1 MDGVV
6 NLYVRNHI
14 RQTRVKINLISVTDF
29 CSAYINMCLEG
40 ANQKW
45 TAQNQSSALTSRRGP
60 AITSCSLWY
69 KLACTEFPFSK
80 IKCVISSRA
89 LRENRQLRDCD
100 VNREFLGKHVETP
113 AVALTCTSQLSF
125 VFFLEAYLM
134 NEILGQEHYWVLEL
148 ARWSVRRTKDFI
160 DYSILVSFTLGHC
173 IKIGSLAQDTS
184 THAGKSMR
192 P

>member
-89 LRENRQLRDCD
+89 LRGNRQLRDCD

-125 VFFLEAYLM
+125 VFFFGSIFDEWDIGAGALL
-134 NEILGQEHYWVLEL
+134 
-148 ARWSVRRTKDFI
+148 SVRA
-160 DYSILVSFTLGHC
+160 
-173 IKIGSLAQDTS
+173 GSLVCKAYKRLYRLFNTC
-184 THAGKSMR
+184 
-192 P
+192 